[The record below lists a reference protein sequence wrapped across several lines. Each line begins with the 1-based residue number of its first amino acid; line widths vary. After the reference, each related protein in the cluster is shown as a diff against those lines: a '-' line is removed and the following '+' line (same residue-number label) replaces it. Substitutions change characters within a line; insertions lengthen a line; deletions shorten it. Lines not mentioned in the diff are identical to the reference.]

1 MELLVPNFYC
11 KFFCRLQPW
20 PEVVDR
26 ALSHL
31 NTDIYNLLQGPSEF
45 SITGTLASWDR
56 KEDLVK
62 IKVPTLIIGATYDT
76 MNPEYLQWMA
86 SQLENSSS
94 VICPNG
100 SHCAMWD
107 DQLYYFSKLIE
118 FIKNVANQ
126 KEDAENLDNNLFT
139 RSCGCNNESILRGP
153 DNVSFGNWKKAQTQ
167 TASVDQPEMVVLLLL
182 AIILVGVVI
191 AIPIIYTTGRNP
203 ADSIDQSITNV
214 STDYTKN
221 ECTQTFSNVETI
233 AYLTYQE
240 PFPFKLH
247 TYIYRP
253 TVITTRLS
261 VMFAFRHDT
270 SSWSLDKISFND
282 TTNDQALFTDGDFES
297 NYLNKNYEQC
307 ILSNTRSSI
316 TDILFDNPYS
326 NDFYYNDQTN
336 VGMTYLSQQI
346 DVIGGRYYNISFYL
360 ENRGYPN
367 NTFLLLIGY

>member
-1 MELLVPNFYC
+1 
-11 KFFCRLQPW
+11 
-20 PEVVDR
+20 
-26 ALSHL
+26 
-31 NTDIYNLLQGPSEF
+31 
-45 SITGTLASWDR
+45 
-56 KEDLVK
+56 
-62 IKVPTLIIGATYDT
+62 
-76 MNPEYLQWMA
+76 MA
-86 SQLENSSS
+86 E
-94 VICPNG
+94 
-100 SHCAMWD
+100 
-107 DQLYYFSKLIE
+107 
-118 FIKNVANQ
+118 
-126 KEDAENLDNNLFT
+126 
-139 RSCGCNNESILRGP
+139 
-153 DNVSFGNWKKAQTQ
+153 KKAQTQ
-167 TASVDQPEMVVLLLL
+167 TAPVDQSEMVVLLLL
-182 AIILVGVVI
+182 AIILIGVVI

-203 ADSIDQSITNV
+203 ADSIDQSVANV

-221 ECTQTFSNVETI
+221 ECTQTSNVQTI
-233 AYLTYQE
+233 AYLANQE

-253 TVITTRLS
+253 TVITTTLS
-261 VMFAFRHDT
+261 VVFAFRHDT
-270 SSWSLDKISFND
+270 SSWALDKISFND

-297 NYLNKNYEQC
+297 NYLNENYVQC